1 MKICFLDDVNLSYT
15 SKDIYSNKIRGAEN
29 ILINLST
36 EFSKLNHKVTV
47 YNYCKN
53 NTNNVMDLDPDPWQ

>member
-1 MKICFLDDVNLSYT
+1 MKICFLDNVNVPYT

-36 EFSKLNHKVTV
+36 EFSKLNHEVTIF
-47 YNYCKN
+47 KKRI
-53 NTNNVMDLDPDPWQ
+53 